1 MKTTLLALIIS
12 TLTPSPFGGGI
23 ANGVHAQFTKKPSV
37 SLPPTSSSTP
47 TTQPSLAPTT
57 LAPMTSAPSTP
68 PTTPL
73 QTIVEIAAGAEFLKT
88 LVTALTVTGLD
99 ATLSTEGPFTVFA
112 PTDSAFAALPE
123 GTLDAL
129 LADPK
134 SLADILLFHVLE
146 GKVDSSMVM
155 DIVPTEVPTVNGA
168 SLPIA
173 IVGGEVILNGNA
185 KIIAVDIMAS
195 NGIIHVIDAVLIPPS
210 LPVTDPPTSPPVTDA
225 PIIGPPTIFTPTTSG
240 KSGKMGKKSKKAKF
254 GKKDS
259 KKKAT
264 KKNVSK

>member
-1 MKTTLLALIIS
+1 
-12 TLTPSPFGGGI
+12 
-23 ANGVHAQFTKKPSV
+23 
-37 SLPPTSSSTP
+37 
-47 TTQPSLAPTT
+47 
-57 LAPMTSAPSTP
+57 MTSAPSTP

-99 ATLSTEGPFTVFA
+99 VTLSTEGPFTVFA
-112 PTDSAFAALPE
+112 PTDLAFAALPE

-146 GKVDSSMVM
+146 GKVDSSLVK
-155 DIVPTEVPTVNGA
+155 DIAPTEVPTVNGA
-168 SLPIA
+168 SLPID

-185 KIIAVDIMAS
+185 KVIEFDIMAS

-210 LPVTDPPTSPPVTDA
+210 PPVTDPPTSPPVTDA
-225 PIIGPPTIFTPTTSG
+225 PTIGPNKSAPPTISTPTTSG

-259 KKKAT
+259 KKKAS
-264 KKNVSK
+264 KKKVSK